1 MCNFWLK
8 YGLYGCILGLMG
20 RKIWTR
26 AHEESKINLRPVFQ
40 PDSSGRTLSPVD
52 SYQNMQD
59 NFYQNMQPVEY
70 TYATRP
76 IIQDQAEA
84 ERAIADYRRAHGSCN
99 AAAVRNQGIICNG
112 RTYPNAAALFQEM
125 EQQAIRGGSGT
136 KYNNITIITA
146 RR

>member
-1 MCNFWLK
+1 MCKFWLK

-52 SYQNMQD
+52 SYQNIHPEPE
-59 NFYQNMQPVEY
+59 PVGY
-70 TYATRP
+70 TYATRQL
-76 IIQDQAEA
+76 IRDQADA
-84 ERAIADYRRAHGSCN
+84 ARAVADYRREHGSCN
-99 AAAVRNQGIICNG
+99 AAAVRGIVCNG

-125 EQQAIRGGSGT
+125 EMQAINGGSGA
-136 KYNNITIITA
+136 KYNNVTIITA

>member
-1 MCNFWLK
+1 MCKFWLK

-52 SYQNMQD
+52 SYQNI
-59 NFYQNMQPVEY
+59 QPVDY
-70 TYATRP
+70 TYATRQL
-76 IIQDQAEA
+76 IQDQAEA
-84 ERAIADYRRAHGSCN
+84 ARAVADYRLAHGSCN
-99 AAAVRNQGIICNG
+99 AAAVRNQGLVCNG

-125 EQQAIRGGSGT
+125 EMQAIRGGSGA
-136 KYNNITIITA
+136 KYNNVTIITA
-146 RR
+146 RK

>member
-1 MCNFWLK
+1 MCKFWLK

-40 PDSSGRTLSPVD
+40 PDSSGRMLSPVD
-52 SYQNMQD
+52 SYQKMQD
-59 NFYQNMQPVEY
+59 EFYGNRPVAY
-70 TYATRP
+70 TYASRQL
-76 IIQDQAEA
+76 IRDQADA
-84 ERAIADYRRAHGSCN
+84 AKAVADYRRAHGSCN
-99 AAAVRNQGIICNG
+99 AAAVRNQGLICNG

-125 EQQAIRGGSGT
+125 EQQALKGGSGA
-136 KYNNITIITA
+136 KYNNVTIITA

>member
-1 MCNFWLK
+1 MCKFWIK
-8 YGLYGCILGLMG
+8 FGLYGCILGLMG
-20 RKIWTR
+20 RKIWVR

-52 SYQNMQD
+52 SYQNI
-59 NFYQNMQPVEY
+59 QPVGY
-70 TYATRP
+70 TYATRR

-84 ERAIADYRRAHGSCN
+84 KRAVADYRCAHGSCN
-99 AAAVRNQGIICNG
+99 AAAVRNQGIVCNG
-112 RTYPNAAALFQEM
+112 RTYPNAAVLFQEM
-125 EQQAIRGGSGT
+125 EQQALNGGSGA